1 MADASDVLGPWAHA
15 LAGTAGGM
23 CAMTLLFPLDYIRTI
38 QQVNPLAGSA
48 VRVAKQA
55 VAEGGWH
62 RLYTGLRP
70 VLLTIGISNFVYYG
84 VYAALKRAAAG
95 GAALSSLSAASFLGS
110 AAVAGSMYETVT
122 QFSDSIAACCSMYPT
137 PQDYS
142 LRPWRAVCSR
152 SSQHLL
158 LRTVLV
164 TSPIWVV
171 NTRMKLQKNNEFASS
186 LWDGLR
192 KIATTEG
199 LAALWAGTLPSLV
212 LVSNPAIQ
220 QAMYEQLRLV
230 CIACRKRQSRELQW
244 IDFFVMG
251 AVSKLIATLCTY
263 PMQVIQNIL
272 RAKNDGTAWE
282 AVTRFLRQ
290 TGWQGLFRGL
300 RAKIVQTVMNAAFLF
315 LTYEQLLKVSLTLL
329 KLVASDRGDAGVGKE
344 L

>member
-110 AAVAGSMYETVT
+110 AAVAGS
-122 QFSDSIAACCSMYPT
+122 I
-137 PQDYS
+137 
-142 LRPWRAVCSR
+142 
-152 SSQHLL
+152 
-158 LRTVLV
+158 TVLV